1 MDPTVFSQRVFI
13 IRRVPFTIRS
23 LSPCISAKKKKRE
36 KKKKNT
42 KREEEEV
49 EGEEDKKNAGS
60 LQRLSLIPLP
70 SLNERPGIRSE
81 NGTAYC
87 EE

>member
-23 LSPCISAKKKKRE
+23 LSPCISAKKKRE

-42 KREEEEV
+42 KKEEEEV

-60 LQRLSLIPLP
+60 LQLSLIPLP